1 MAALFKR
8 TQVWVVEFRYD
19 GRARRWFKALPQG
32 TDAPAAMRALLLD
45 LYGAHA
51 TLAQVRPATP
61 EEELDYIRGNLPRNM
76 LCPTG
81 RAPRGEPE
89 DPDEPPRT

>member
-1 MAALFKR
+1 MAQLFRR
-8 TQVWVVEFRYD
+8 TQVWVVEFHHD

-32 TDAPAAMRALLLD
+32 TDAPSEMARVLRE

-51 TLAQVRPATP
+51 TLQAVRPATP
-61 EEELDYIRGNLPRNM
+61 QEELDYVRGNLPRNV

-81 RAPRGEPE
+81 RAPRGT
-89 DPDEPPRT
+89 PRSPS